1 MAIGPLMDVSALS
14 VDHLYDLY
22 LAIATSDHAFRIQS
36 IYGSSGAPQGHCEFR
51 PLKRETFTQR
61 VLHYDSIDGGEPGQ
75 SLRQRL
81 ARQAFA
87 YGVGGIETNSMRC
100 AA

>member
-1 MAIGPLMDVSALS
+1 MAIGPFMDVSTLS
-14 VDHLYDLY
+14 VDRLYDLY
-22 LAIATSDHAFRIQS
+22 LSVAQCDQLMRIQA
-36 IYGSSGAPQGHCEFR
+36 IYGSKPPPAGHSEFR
-51 PLKRETFTQR
+51 PLSRETFTQR
-61 VLHYDSIDGGEPGQ
+61 VLHYDSLEDGRVGE

-87 YGVGGIETNSMRC
+87 YGVDDFEEPAVRR